1 MLPIMHDLKL
11 RPSELELEINHM
23 KEIKSTKES
32 KKVKDDLDYII
43 EPSSSSQFDNETP
56 IEELKHIIQDI
67 IVPTNP
73 SSEQENVYAPPQL
86 FRWINF
92 ICNGWPYNEK
102 EEKILK
108 YQLLNLPNDASF
120 LVHVG
125 DIQSPKTTK
134 CRESHFEK
142 VRDILLHNSHVPTF
156 IIPDDDD

>member
-73 SSEQENVYAPPQL
+73 SSEQENAYAPPQL
-86 FRWINF
+86 FR
-92 ICNGWPYNEK
+92 
-102 EEKILK
+102 
-108 YQLLNLPNDASF
+108 
-120 LVHVG
+120 
-125 DIQSPKTTK
+125 
-134 CRESHFEK
+134 
-142 VRDILLHNSHVPTF
+142 
-156 IIPDDDD
+156 